1 VTLIPVEEARKI
13 INNTNFEVKKREK
26 DVDIFQALGKIVTED
41 VIAIKSIPERS
52 LSAMD
57 GYAIKYEDYLKYGK
71 LRVVGKLYP
80 NTLNIPELKEGETY
94 YVTTGSP
101 LPTDADS
108 VVPIENSKLEGE
120 YVIFKGE
127 VKKGRN
133 IRGEGE
139 DIYAGQ
145 TIIRKG
151 TEVTP
156 YHLGILL
163 QQQIFHINVSD
174 LRFAI
179 FANGDEI
186 ASFENPEKNK
196 VIDSISPIL
205 IKILEKFG
213 SVKYM
218 GVAKDDINDVIG
230 KIERSLEISDVIISI
245 GGSSVGEKDYVKRAI
260 NKLGEILF
268 DGITV
273 NIIKRGSIGRIQ
285 GKPILVLPGQVVSAI
300 TAFHEFGLSVLSNI
314 LSANLK
320 RFVKSALVEDIYVN
334 HSMDSI
340 YLFDVK
346 GNSAFPLRWGVG
358 LYSELSK
365 ANGFTILKRSV
376 TYKKGEEVEL
386 QLFI

>member
-1 VTLIPVEEARKI
+1 MALIPVEEARKI

-52 LSAMD
+52 LSVMD

-101 LPTDADS
+101 LPTNTDS

-127 VKKGRN
+127 VKKGKN
-133 IRGEGE
+133 IREEGE

-145 TIIRKG
+145 VIIRKG

-218 GVAKDDINDVIG
+218 GVAKDDLNDVIG
-230 KIERSLEISDVIISI
+230 KIEKSLEISDVIISI

-260 NKLGEILF
+260 NKLGEMLF
-268 DGITV
+268 DGVTV
-273 NIIKRGSIGRIQ
+273 NIIKRGSVGRIQ

-320 RFVKSALVEDIYVN
+320 RFVKSTLVEDIYVN

>member
-1 VTLIPVEEARKI
+1 MTLIPVEEARKI

-268 DGITV
+268 DGVTV

>member
-1 VTLIPVEEARKI
+1 MTLIPVEEARKI

-101 LPTDADS
+101 LPTNADS

-127 VKKGRN
+127 IKKGRN

-174 LRFAI
+174 LRFTI

-186 ASFENPEKNK
+186 TSFENPEKNK

-218 GVAKDDINDVIG
+218 GVAKDDLNDVIG

-268 DGITV
+268 DGVTV

>member
-1 VTLIPVEEARKI
+1 MTLIPVEEARKI

-268 DGITV
+268 DGVTV

-320 RFVKSALVEDIYVN
+320 RFVKSALVEDIYIN

>member
-1 VTLIPVEEARKI
+1 MTLIPVEEARKI

>member
-1 VTLIPVEEARKI
+1 MPVEEARKI

-268 DGITV
+268 DGVTV

>member
-1 VTLIPVEEARKI
+1 MTLIPVEEARKI

-101 LPTDADS
+101 LPTNADS

-174 LRFAI
+174 LRFTI

-186 ASFENPEKNK
+186 TSFENPEKNK

-218 GVAKDDINDVIG
+218 GVAKDDLNDVIG

-268 DGITV
+268 DGVTV

>member
-1 VTLIPVEEARKI
+1 MALIPVEEARKI

-101 LPTDADS
+101 LPTNTDS

-127 VKKGRN
+127 VKKGKN
-133 IRGEGE
+133 IREEGE

-145 TIIRKG
+145 VIIRKG

-218 GVAKDDINDVIG
+218 GVAKDDLNDVIG
-230 KIERSLEISDVIISI
+230 KIEKSLEISDVIISI

-260 NKLGEILF
+260 NKLGEMLF
-268 DGITV
+268 DGVTV
-273 NIIKRGSIGRIQ
+273 NIIKRGSVGRIQ

-320 RFVKSALVEDIYVN
+320 RFVKSTLVEDIYVN

>member
-1 VTLIPVEEARKI
+1 
-13 INNTNFEVKKREK
+13 
-26 DVDIFQALGKIVTED
+26 
-41 VIAIKSIPERS
+41 
-52 LSAMD
+52 
-57 GYAIKYEDYLKYGK
+57 
-71 LRVVGKLYP
+71 
-80 NTLNIPELKEGETY
+80 
-94 YVTTGSP
+94 
-101 LPTDADS
+101 
-108 VVPIENSKLEGE
+108 
-120 YVIFKGE
+120 
-127 VKKGRN
+127 
-133 IRGEGE
+133 
-139 DIYAGQ
+139 
-145 TIIRKG
+145 
-151 TEVTP
+151 VTP

-260 NKLGEILF
+260 KILF
-268 DGITV
+268 DGVTV

>member
-1 VTLIPVEEARKI
+1 MALIPVEEARKI

-101 LPTDADS
+101 LPTNTDS

-127 VKKGRN
+127 VKKGKN
-133 IRGEGE
+133 IREEGE

-145 TIIRKG
+145 VIIRKG

-218 GVAKDDINDVIG
+218 GVAKDNLNDVIG
-230 KIERSLEISDVIISI
+230 KIEKSLEISDVIISI

-260 NKLGEILF
+260 NKLGEMLF
-268 DGITV
+268 DGVTV
-273 NIIKRGSIGRIQ
+273 NIIKRGSVGRIQ

-320 RFVKSALVEDIYVN
+320 RFVKSTLVEDIYVN

>member
-1 VTLIPVEEARKI
+1 MALIPVEEARKI

-41 VIAIKSIPERS
+41 VLAIKSIPERS

-101 LPTDADS
+101 LPTNTDS

-127 VKKGRN
+127 VKKGKN
-133 IRGEGE
+133 IREEGE

-145 TIIRKG
+145 VIIRKG

-218 GVAKDDINDVIG
+218 GVAKDDLNDVIG
-230 KIERSLEISDVIISI
+230 KIEKSLEISDVIISI

-260 NKLGEILF
+260 NKLGEMLF
-268 DGITV
+268 DGVTV
-273 NIIKRGSIGRIQ
+273 NIIKRGSVGRIQ

-320 RFVKSALVEDIYVN
+320 RFVKSTLVEDIYVN

>member
-268 DGITV
+268 DGVTV

>member
-26 DVDIFQALGKIVTED
+26 DVDIFQALGKIATED

-268 DGITV
+268 DGVTV

-314 LSANLK
+314 LGANLK

>member
-1 VTLIPVEEARKI
+1 MTLIPVEEARKI

-101 LPTDADS
+101 LPTNADS

-127 VKKGRN
+127 IKKGRN

-174 LRFAI
+174 LRFTI

-186 ASFENPEKNK
+186 TSFENPEKNK

-218 GVAKDDINDVIG
+218 GVAKDDLNDVIG

-268 DGITV
+268 DGVTV

-365 ANGFTILKRSV
+365 ANGFAILKRSV

>member
-1 VTLIPVEEARKI
+1 MTLIPVEEARKI

-218 GVAKDDINDVIG
+218 GVAKDDINDAIG

-268 DGITV
+268 DGVTV

>member
-71 LRVVGKLYP
+71 LRVVGRLYP

-139 DIYAGQ
+139 DIYTGQ

-268 DGITV
+268 DGVTV